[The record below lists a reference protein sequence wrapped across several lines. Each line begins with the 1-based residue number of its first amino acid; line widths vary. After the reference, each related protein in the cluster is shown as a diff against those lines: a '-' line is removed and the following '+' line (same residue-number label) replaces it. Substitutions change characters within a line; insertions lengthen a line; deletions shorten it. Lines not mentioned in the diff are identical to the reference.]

1 MKKFGN
7 FILVVLCMFLVGCSG
22 DNNSEEYRT
31 EIQNVA
37 DKIME
42 NSENAEKIVDQYI
55 TIWDFS
61 IENRMSSIS
70 VSDMAAKTGLDE
82 ETIKRHFKI
91 NAAGNIPGDFS
102 LNVMALHSYF
112 EESGEIA
119 KLKETAEG
127 IKEKINE
134 LNNPPEEFEK
144 VYDELL
150 DLFTHAE
157 ELLEMA
163 IDPSGSYN
171 DFTAKRNQLS
181 SDITSQYKRV
191 EVTMPSK

>member
-1 MKKFGN
+1 M
-7 FILVVLCMFLVGCSG
+7 LVVLCMFLVGCSG

-55 TIWDFS
+55 KIWDFS
-61 IENRMSSIS
+61 IENRRSSIS
-70 VSDMAAKTGLDE
+70 VSDMADKTGLDE

-91 NAAGNIPGDFS
+91 NAAGNIPADFS

-119 KLKETAEG
+119 KLKETAEE
-127 IKEKINE
+127 IKGKINE

>member
-1 MKKFGN
+1 MPTLFLLI
-7 FILVVLCMFLVGCSG
+7 FILLTGCSG
-22 DNNSEEYRT
+22 KNTTEYKSEV
-31 EIQNVA
+31 QNVA
-37 DKIME
+37 DKILE
-42 NSENAEKIVDQYI
+42 NSAEVEKILDQYSSV
-55 TIWDFS
+55 WDFS
-61 IENRMSSIS
+61 IKSNGAILVEE
-70 VSDMAAKTGLDE
+70 MAVKTGLDLA
-82 ETIKRHFKI
+82 TVKKYFTI
-91 NAAGNIPGDFS
+91 NAAGNIPNDFS
-102 LNVMALHSYF
+102 LNVFALKSYF
-112 EESGEIA
+112 EDSGELN
-119 KLKETAEG
+119 KLKETAEE